1 MCSVNKD
8 NEIKLSNED
17 FNAYIQAAS
26 FGHLFPYSISGMMS
40 ADNIKQV
47 KDKMDRV
54 LNSK

>member
-17 FNAYIQAAS
+17 FSAYIQAAS
-26 FGHLFPYSISGMMS
+26 FGYLIPYSISGMMP
-40 ADNIKQV
+40 AENIKQV